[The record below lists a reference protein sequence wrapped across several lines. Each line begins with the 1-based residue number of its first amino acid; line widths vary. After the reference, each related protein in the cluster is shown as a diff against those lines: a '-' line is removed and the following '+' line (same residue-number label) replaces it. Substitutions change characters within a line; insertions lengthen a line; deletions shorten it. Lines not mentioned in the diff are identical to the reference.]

1 MQSQQ
6 TCQPALASVA
16 DTGGKKQGKDSTFAI
31 SSWSF
36 QRSRWASVGRVTQLA
51 EGGRVTERSRDGL
64 GSLLG
69 EERGRPPSGRNDV
82 RSSVSE
88 NGKLALCLS
97 LGPSEKMT
105 LGTQSKES
113 VCGMLLSDKVGRE
126 K

>member
-6 TCQPALASVA
+6 TRQPALASVA

-64 GSLLG
+64 GSSLG

-97 LGPSEKMT
+97 LGPSEKNDI
-105 LGTQSKES
+105 GYPEQG
-113 VCGMLLSDKVGRE
+113 VGMWDAPQ
-126 K
+126 